1 MLLQPR
7 KFKRK
12 SWQKRRNFKT
22 WTYKSLVYGTSGLR
36 VQQSL
41 RMSSKQIYRLKLF
54 LKRAVRK
61 SDRTQRYMWFSAFPH
76 IPLTKKGKGLRMGKG
91 AGKLASWCT
100 QLRPGTVLVEF
111 KHLRYGRITYFLK
124 QIAYKSPVK
133 VQPII
138 STMGSFTLNCVSRA
152 NITLIPFN

>member
-36 VQQSL
+36 IQQSM

-54 LKRAVRK
+54 LKKAVRK
-61 SDRTQRYMWFSAFPH
+61 SDRTQRYMWS
-76 IPLTKKGKGLRMGKG
+76 
-91 AGKLASWCT
+91 SWCT
-100 QLRPGTVLVEF
+100 QLRPGMVLVEF
-111 KHLRYGRITYFLK
+111 KHLRYGRIAYFLK